1 MFSEKKNFSPVYTPD
16 RVRAARAAAGH
27 TQSEAAALIYRTRRA
42 WQDWESGAR
51 NVDPAAFELYLI
63 KTGQLVVV

>member
-1 MFSEKKNFSPVYTPD
+1 MNNPIHSYT
-16 RVRAARAAAGH
+16 RQQVRAAREEIGH
-27 TQSEAAALIYRTRRA
+27 TQTEAAALIYRTMRS

-63 KTGQLVVV
+63 KTGQLEI